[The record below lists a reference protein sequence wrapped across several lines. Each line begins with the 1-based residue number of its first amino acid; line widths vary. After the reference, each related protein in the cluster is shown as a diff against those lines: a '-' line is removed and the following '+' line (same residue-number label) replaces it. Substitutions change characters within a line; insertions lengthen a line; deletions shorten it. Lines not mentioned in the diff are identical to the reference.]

1 MIRFSTALRDAVVS
15 NYGLGMVMNKG
26 VIRVYS
32 SPIPTTPDHAPT
44 GSLLGTI
51 STDGI
56 AYIPG
61 VNKDT
66 AGLVVKKVSPGILE
80 KVGDWRLKGSASGT
94 ATWFRWY
101 SSQID
106 DFGTNTNFIR
116 IDGEIGVD
124 LIISNPAITTATD
137 VAISSFIF
145 QLNASN

>member
-1 MIRFSTALRDAVVS
+1 MIRFSTALRDAIAS

-32 SPIPTTPDHAPT
+32 APMPATPDAAPT

-66 AGLVVKKVSPGILE
+66 AGLVVRKVSPGIIE
-80 KVGDWRLKGSASGT
+80 KVGDWRLKGSANGT
-94 ATWFRWY
+94 AFWFRWY
-101 SSQID
+101 SSQVD

-116 IDGEIGVD
+116 IDGLVGAE
-124 LIISNPAITTATD
+124 LILSNLSITPTT
-137 VAISSFIF
+137 
-145 QLNASN
+145 NASLELFKMQLGMSQ